1 MLTFLP
7 APVVGAIMSVVL
19 ILHTLLWA
27 TLVYVAIFLKLLA
40 PEGRA
45 RDAAS
50 RLTAW
55 LAQQW
60 AVLNTVY
67 VGALL
72 KIDWDVRIEAELSP
86 KGQYLVCANHQSWND
101 IFVLMQAFGRRA
113 PFFKFFIKQE
123 LIWVPV
129 LGLCWWGLDYPF
141 MKRYTAEQVA
151 RDPSLKGKDLDTTR
165 KACERYR
172 NQPVLILNFLEGT
185 RFTKAK
191 HARQQSP
198 YAHLLKP
205 KSGGFAFTL
214 SALGQRLNSLLD
226 VTIVYPQGAVSFW
239 DFATG
244 RVSRVIVD
252 VRERSLPRGLLGGD
266 YLDDGE
272 YRTRFQAWVGE
283 VWREKDALIEE
294 VLAESRGRSAPSIGP
309 RVSRG
314 AVSPPSLRIRAKKIG
329 AAVRR

>member
-7 APVVGAIMSVVL
+7 APVTGAIMLVVL
-19 ILHTLLWA
+19 IVHTAMWAAVVYAGILLK
-27 TLVYVAIFLKLLA
+27 VLA
-40 PEGRA
+40 PTRRL
-45 RDAAS
+45 RDGAS

-67 VGALL
+67 VRALL
-72 KIDWDVRIEAELSP
+72 KIDWRVRIDAELSP

-101 IFVLMQAFGRRA
+101 IFVLMQTFGRRA
-113 PFFKFFIKQE
+113 PFFKFFIKQQ

-141 MKRYTAEQVA
+141 MKRYTPEQVA
-151 RDPSLKGKDLDTTR
+151 KDPSLKGKDLETTR

-172 NQPVLILNFLEGT
+172 NQPVLVLNFLEGT
-185 RFTKAK
+185 RFTPAK

-214 SALGQRLNSLLD
+214 SALGSRLDSLLD
-226 VTIVYPQGAVSFW
+226 VTIVYPDGAQGFW
-239 DFATG
+239 DFLCG
-244 RVSRVIVD
+244 RMRRVTVE
-252 VRERSLPRGLLGGD
+252 VRQLRIAAELFAGD
-266 YLDDGE
+266 YENDPVF
-272 YRTRFQAWVGE
+272 RKRFQDWVGQL
-283 VWREKDALIEE
+283 WSDKDRRIGEL
-294 VLAESRGRSAPSIGP
+294 LA
-309 RVSRG
+309 
-314 AVSPPSLRIRAKKIG
+314 
-329 AAVRR
+329 

>member
-1 MLTFLP
+1 MLAVLP
-7 APVVGAIMSVVL
+7 APLTGAIMFVVL
-19 ILHTLLWA
+19 VVHTLLWA
-27 TLVYVAIFLKLLA
+27 LVVYVAIFLKVLA
-40 PEGRA
+40 PRGRL

-72 KIDWDVRIEAELSP
+72 RIDWRIHIDAELSP

-101 IFVLMQAFGRRA
+101 IFVLMQVFGRRA

-141 MKRYTAEQVA
+141 MKRYTPEQVA
-151 RDPSLKGKDLDTTR
+151 RDPSLKGKDLATTR

-185 RFTKAK
+185 RFTAAK

-198 YAHLLKP
+198 YRHLLKP

-214 SALGQRLNSLLD
+214 AAMGQRLNSLLD
-226 VTIVYPQGAVSFW
+226 VTIVYPDGACGFW
-239 DFATG
+239 AFLAGRMRRVVVEVRQLRIPDEWFA
-244 RVSRVIVD
+244 
-252 VRERSLPRGLLGGD
+252 GD
-266 YLDDGE
+266 YENDPAF
-272 YRTRFQAWVGE
+272 RKRFQDWVAQLWSDKDQRIGE
-283 VWREKDALIEE
+283 LLV
-294 VLAESRGRSAPSIGP
+294 S
-309 RVSRG
+309 SRG
-314 AVSPPSLRIRAKKIG
+314 A
-329 AAVRR
+329 

>member
-226 VTIVYPQGAVSFW
+226 VTIVYPDGARGFW
-239 DFATG
+239 DLLAG
-244 RVSRVIVD
+244 RVRRVIVEVKQLRIPAELFAGNYESD
-252 VRERSLPRGLLGGD
+252 AEFRQ
-266 YLDDGE
+266 
-272 YRTRFQAWVGE
+272 RFQDWVARLWTDKDRRIGE
-283 VWREKDALIEE
+283 L
-294 VLAESRGRSAPSIGP
+294 L
-309 RVSRG
+309 
-314 AVSPPSLRIRAKKIG
+314 
-329 AAVRR
+329 

>member
-1 MLTFLP
+1 MLTYLP
-7 APVVGAIMSVVL
+7 APLTGALMFGVL
-19 ILHTLLWA
+19 AVHTLMWA
-27 TLVYVAIFLKLLA
+27 TLVYVAIVLKLLA
-40 PEGRA
+40 PPGHA

-60 AVLNTVY
+60 AVLNTVW
-67 VGALL
+67 VRALL
-72 KIDWDVRIEAELSP
+72 KIEWDIRIDADLSP

-101 IFVLMQAFGRRA
+101 IFVLMRTFGRRA

-151 RDPSLKGKDLDTTR
+151 KNPALKGKDLETTR

-172 NQPVLILNFLEGT
+172 RQPVLILNFLEGT
-185 RFTKAK
+185 RFTPAK

-214 SALGQRLNSLLD
+214 SALGERLDSLLD
-226 VTIVYPQGAVSFW
+226 VTIVYPQGPQGFW
-239 DFATG
+239 AFMSG
-244 RVSRVIVD
+244 KVRRVSVD
-252 VRERSLPRGLLGGD
+252 VRQLRIPAEFFAGSYENDPEFRQ
-266 YLDDGE
+266 
-272 YRTRFQAWVGE
+272 RFQAWVGE
-283 VWREKDALIEE
+283 LWAEKDRRIGEML
-294 VLAESRGRSAPSIGP
+294 VSSRA
-309 RVSRG
+309 
-314 AVSPPSLRIRAKKIG
+314 
-329 AAVRR
+329 